1 MNSSNN
7 IEAKRKTL
15 SLFNDIITPA
25 YDWSTE
31 ESILDFSL
39 SKGLNIT
46 SVAKE
51 YKKIVSLAL
60 DENQLLSATKYI
72 GEENL
77 SGSVSALLWNEDL
90 KFDEQFDIATFIAS
104 IHHTNPS
111 ESLAFASRNVKEGG
125 KLLIFDGFF
134 PMPVRESYTVLSKLA
149 DPTNRLHLTYEEV
162 LDAVR
167 GAGFDP
173 LKIIPIRFKRSLE
186 MTLNTYNSNDSIR
199 SAVKE
204 LFLANETIFK
214 QMHVTKEGDEWFYF
228 YELFVLLAEK
238 RTPVIIT
245 QY

>member
-1 MNSSNN
+1 MNTSNG
-7 IEAKRKTL
+7 IESKRQTL
-15 SLFNDIITPA
+15 SLFKDVISPVYN
-25 YDWSTE
+25 WSKE

-51 YKKIVSLAL
+51 YKKIVSLVL
-60 DENQLLSATKYI
+60 DENQLRSATEYI
-72 GEENL
+72 EKENL
-77 SGSVSALLWNEDL
+77 SDIVSASLWNEDL

-111 ESLAFASRNVKEGG
+111 ESLALASHNLKEGG

-149 DPTNRLHLTYEEV
+149 DPTNKLHLTYHEV

-173 LKIIPIRFKRSLE
+173 LNIIPIKFKRPLE
-186 MTLNTYNSNDSIR
+186 KTLNTYDSGIR
-199 SAVKE
+199 SAVKD
-204 LFLANETIFK
+204 LFLTNETILK
-214 QMHVTKEGDEWFYF
+214 QMQVVKEEGEWFYF
-228 YELFVLLAEK
+228 YEIFVLLAEK
-238 RTPVIIT
+238 RFPTIIT